1 MAVALI
7 PQELPAW
14 DWGLAMRGGQQLPE
28 LPVLTTVRLRACRL
42 DACANRL
49 LWRSPA
55 LRVLD
60 CDGPAVNLRAAALFW
75 WASCAV
81 CDGSH
86 SVSMTSQQ

>member
-1 MAVALI
+1 
-7 PQELPAW
+7 
-14 DWGLAMRGGQQLPE
+14 MRGGQQLPE

-75 WASCAV
+75 CVSLAAFWTSFLRVSRRNASEA
-81 CDGSH
+81 
-86 SVSMTSQQ
+86 

>member
-1 MAVALI
+1 
-7 PQELPAW
+7 
-14 DWGLAMRGGQQLPE
+14 MRGRQQLPE

-75 WASCAV
+75 
-81 CDGSH
+81 
-86 SVSMTSQQ
+86 